1 MYNTHLLVDP
11 DGGYEGGDQV
21 YRKLHLFDADVDGGY
36 MESRATDA
44 GARLVVIGGEERVEG
59 TEGGDGRDEGG
70 ATTAGTGEGESGGGG
85 GRRGG
90 ESGGGGGGEAAIG
103 RKIDEGKSEQE
114 GGKEG
119 SGGGGGNAGSGEK
132 TVSVGALQWGVKRL
146 PCSVGLSTCYDLRF
160 PEMYV
165 SLRDAGAEVRTPIS
179 MGGDDGYQLVW
190 EETTGR
196 NGYRCRVL
204 LYCVLCTM

>member
-44 GARLVVIGGEERVEG
+44 GARLVVLGGEEGAEEG
-59 TEGGDGRDEGG
+59 AEEKEGGDRRDEGG
-70 ATTAGTGEGESGGGG
+70 ATTGTAGEGESGGGG
-85 GRRGG
+85 GRGG
-90 ESGGGGGGEAAIG
+90 GGRGGGGGGRGSGGAIG

-114 GGKEG
+114 GEKKG
-119 SGGGGGNAGSGEK
+119 SGEGGGNMGSGEK
-132 TVSVGALQWGVKRL
+132 TVDDGAPQCGVKGVNGVKRL

-165 SLRDAGAEVRTPIS
+165 SLRDAGAEVRIP
-179 MGGDDGYQLVW
+179 
-190 EETTGR
+190 
-196 NGYRCRVL
+196 N
-204 LYCVLCTM
+204 